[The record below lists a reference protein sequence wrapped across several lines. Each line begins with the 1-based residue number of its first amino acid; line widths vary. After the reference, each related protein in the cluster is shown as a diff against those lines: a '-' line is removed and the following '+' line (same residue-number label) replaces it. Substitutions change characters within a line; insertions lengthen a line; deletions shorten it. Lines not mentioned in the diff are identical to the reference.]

1 MPPADP
7 SPRPDKLRVLVVDD
21 EKNIRITVLS
31 NSAAGVRELPVL
43 LRQGGCVGSR
53 LGIVLN
59 YAVVCM
65 IEPTARHRS

>member
-1 MPPADP
+1 MPSANPL
-7 SPRPDKLRVLVVDD
+7 PRPEKLRVLVVDD

-31 NSAAGVRELPVL
+31 NSAAGVWELTVL

-59 YAVVCM
+59 YAVICI